1 MQTIGVLDMTPYHAG
16 SMMTNEEI
24 LPNLKNIS
32 NNANKNR
39 ISNTIKK
46 LDSLFKNTV
55 QSS

>member
-1 MQTIGVLDMTPYHAG
+1 MHNYLVNKRIV
-16 SMMTNEEI
+16 NVEI